1 MEEQGKSTIM
11 VSVVMTTYNQK
22 QYIQQ
27 ALDSVLMQ
35 KTSFSYEILVG
46 DDASTDGT
54 TTIVKQYAQK
64 YPGVIHAIC
73 REKNVGPTR
82 NVYDLLCRAKGKYI
96 ANCEGDDYWID
107 CSKLQQQVDFL
118 EENPSY
124 SACTHDCQIVDEN
137 GCPMSTQK
145 LKWVSSKTIFTQKDF
160 KGIYLP
166 GQPATWVHRN
176 FMRDSNHDFSI
187 IYRANPYVGDRTVT
201 MILSIY
207 GPIYHMGKVMSSYRK
222 NNSHTANNV
231 TTVVFAQ
238 NKNVNR
244 MQYNMTCTLEEYA
257 KEEFGISLR
266 FTRFKVSQWIKMI
279 IREIFRI

>member
-1 MEEQGKSTIM
+1 
-11 VSVVMTTYNQK
+11 
-22 QYIQQ
+22 
-27 ALDSVLMQ
+27 MQ
-35 KTSFSYEILVG
+35 KTSFPYEILVG

-54 TTIVKQYAQK
+54 STIVKQYAQK
-64 YPGVIHAIC
+64 YPGIVHAIC

-82 NVYDLLCRAKGKYI
+82 NVYDLLRRARGKYI

-118 EENPSY
+118 EENPNY
-124 SACTHDCQIVDEN
+124 SACTHNCQIVDEN
-137 GCPMSTQK
+137 GFPMPTQK
-145 LKWVSSKTIFTQKDF
+145 LKWVSGKTTFTKKDF

-176 FMRDSNHDFSI
+176 FMRDFSHDFSI

-207 GPIYHMGKVMSSYRK
+207 GPIYHMSKVMSSYRK
-222 NNSHTANNV
+222 VNSHTANNV

-244 MQYNMTCTLEEYA
+244 MQYNMTCTLEKYA
-257 KEEFGISLR
+257 REEFGITLH
-266 FTRFKVSQWIKMI
+266 FTRFKVSQWLKMI
-279 IREIFRI
+279 IHETFRL